1 MSELIGARVALTQGA
16 HSGASGIIIAR
27 INDEEFRVRLDS
39 DVEISTKLRVARPE
53 PGPEPGPPRPPP
65 PPPAAPPPATTVE
78 DAIGLLA
85 GLTDAS
91 PPRRRPGPVIYLNDP
106 GAEARERNR
115 RRKWSAFEDRRLR
128 RAVELRGADWQA
140 VAREFHETGR
150 NAKQCRERW
159 MQQCDPALSR
169 APWTRAED
177 AALLRAYVDYGG
189 RWARIAQGLPGR
201 TDQHVKRRCNSLRNP
216 SSAYGRALWAAAA
229 RGDAAPAAARAA
241 AADDADAPPP
251 IRVDGAVLAR
261 MAATLS
267 CGRCGALFDDAA
279 ALPCGHIFCLGCVDA
294 AFERSHECPT
304 CGAACRKKD
313 VVPSTVTNA
322 LVRIFKSRNVGDA
335 GGSFAV

>member
-39 DVEISTKLRVARPE
+39 DVEISTKLRVARPGPGPE

-78 DAIGLLA
+78 DAIACSRAHGRQPPPA
-85 GLTDAS
+85 AAR
-91 PPRRRPGPVIYLNDP
+91 PRRR
-106 GAEARERNR
+106 
-115 RRKWSAFEDRRLR
+115 
-128 RAVELRGADWQA
+128 
-140 VAREFHETGR
+140 REFHETGR

-177 AALLRAYVDYGG
+177 AALLRCTSTHG
-189 RWARIAQGLPGR
+189 RQVGARAQGAPGR

-216 SSAYGRALWAAAA
+216 SSGLRPRALGRRGARRRRARRARARATTRRAA
-229 RGDAAPAAARAA
+229 RRPR
-241 AADDADAPPP
+241 
-251 IRVDGAVLAR
+251 RRRRCVAR